1 MGADARIRGVLAAC
15 VLALG
20 VSACVTRPASPAPMP
35 VPVDDSVYI
44 ALGGQ
49 AGIEGIVDDLLD
61 VVVEDERINFQF
73 ALANVV
79 RLRGML
85 IAQVCSV
92 SGGPCRYDGLSMEE
106 AHAGRGI
113 TTAQFNALVE
123 NLILVMEQRGVP
135 VAAQNRLLRQLAP
148 MHGDVVGP

>member
-1 MGADARIRGVLAAC
+1 MAGAGRIRTVLVAVVLAA
-15 VLALG
+15 G
-20 VSACVTRPASPAPMP
+20 VCACATRSESPAPA
-35 VPVDDSVYI
+35 PVDDAVYR

-73 ALANVV
+73 ALANIV

-85 IAQVCSV
+85 ILQFCSV

-123 NLILVMEQRGVP
+123 NLILVMERRGVP
-135 VAAQNRLLRQLAP
+135 VAAQNRLLRRLAP

>member
-1 MGADARIRGVLAAC
+1 MAGAGRIRTVLVAAVLAVGVCAC
-15 VLALG
+15 A
-20 VSACVTRPASPAPMP
+20 TRSESPAPA
-35 VPVDDSVYI
+35 PVDDSVYR

-73 ALANVV
+73 ALTNIV

-85 IAQVCSV
+85 ILQFCSV

-123 NLILVMEQRGVP
+123 NLILVMERRGVP
-135 VAAQNRLLRQLAP
+135 VAAQNRLLRRLAP

>member
-1 MGADARIRGVLAAC
+1 MAAAGVRRAGLLLMVGVLSVGMPGCA
-15 VLALG
+15 
-20 VSACVTRPASPAPMP
+20 TRPVSQAPA
-35 VPVDDSVYI
+35 PVDDAVYV

-61 VVVEDERINFQF
+61 VVVDDGRINFQF
-73 ALANVV
+73 ALANIV
-79 RLRGML
+79 RLRSML
-85 IAQVCSV
+85 ITQFCSV
-92 SGGPCRYDGLSMEE
+92 SGGPCRYDGLSMDE

-123 NLILVMEQRGVP
+123 NLVLVMERRGVP